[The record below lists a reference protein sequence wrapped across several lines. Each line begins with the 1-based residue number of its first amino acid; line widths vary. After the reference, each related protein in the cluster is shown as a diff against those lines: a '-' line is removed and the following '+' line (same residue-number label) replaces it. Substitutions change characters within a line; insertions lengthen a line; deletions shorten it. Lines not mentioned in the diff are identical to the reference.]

1 MSDVSAGPTDEMLM
15 AYADGETSPAE
26 TELVEAAIAAD
37 PAVAERF
44 AVFAETRALA
54 QAAFPAHEPVP
65 DALRDAVRAMVEADA
80 QHSTKAQDSAGTQD
94 SPSEEDNV
102 VAFAPRARPAA
113 TAPPRR
119 SQAMMAMAASVV
131 AVAVGVGAYFAG
143 ASSVA
148 PPGAHTG
155 VATLADLDL
164 APSLAT
170 VPSGESTDLAGA
182 TRFTAVAAFRDG
194 AGALCREFEVDGSG
208 ERVLGVAC
216 HREGDWRVDF
226 AVATLPSSDSFVPA
240 SSTETLDAYLT
251 TVSAEAPLE
260 PEEESAALKALSG
273 N

>member
-1 MSDVSAGPTDEMLM
+1 MSDGSAGPTDEMLM

-26 TELVEAAIAAD
+26 TDVVEAAIASD

-65 DALRDAVRAMVEADA
+65 DALRDAVRAMVDADA
-80 QHSTKAQDSAGTQD
+80 QERASAHDAAQD
-94 SPSEEDNV
+94 EDNV
-102 VAFAPRARPAA
+102 VAFAPRPRPAA

-119 SQAMMAMAASVV
+119 SQTMMAMAASVV

-148 PPGAHTG
+148 PPGDHTG
-155 VATLADLDL
+155 VATLAGLDL
-164 APSLAT
+164 APTLAT
-170 VPSGESTDLAGA
+170 LPSGESTDLTGD

-216 HREGDWRVDF
+216 HRDGDWRVDF
-226 AVATLPSSDSFVPA
+226 AVATLPASDSFVPA

-260 PEEESAALKALSG
+260 PEAESEALKALSG